1 MTTETN
7 PLPEI
12 ENYLEGDEPIPG
24 VEQEELNE
32 WFLLVPEL
40 KRLKAREMELR
51 KSLFNGAFPFPTE
64 GTNTFNLEGGY
75 KLKGTYKLER
85 SVDTAAFQ
93 ALSTEMKEAD
103 IAADGMLRF
112 KASLIASEYKR
123 LTDEQRHLFDQCIII
138 KPGSPSL
145 EIIPPKKKAD

>member
-1 MTTETN
+1 MNDCYDEV
-7 PLPEI
+7 EI
-12 ENYLEGDEPIPG
+12 VPAI
-24 VEQEELNE
+24 VQEELNE
-32 WFLLVPEL
+32 WFSLVPEL
-40 KRLKAREMELR
+40 KRMKAREMELR

-64 GTNTFNLEGGY
+64 GTNSFDLEGGY

-93 ALSTEMKEAD
+93 ALSKEMKEAD

-112 KASLIASEYKR
+112 KASLVAAEYKR
-123 LTDEQRHLFDQCIII
+123 LDDEQRHLFDQCIIT